1 MVIIPN
7 YGMMTMN
14 NYYFYC
20 WMIDSDEYIEIRG
33 LTKEQ
38 AKSKYYNAKKKLG
51 IMVNECGWDIEV

>member
-1 MVIIPN
+1 
-7 YGMMTMN
+7 MN